1 MSLLAHIADRVLN
14 RPLLLSPDKAAVI
27 LTVLGGRIGVD
38 APSPEAN
45 RFEGDDFVRD
55 EEGRVKRD
63 AFGYAMRKPFKV
75 SNGVGIVSI
84 VGSLVNRG
92 AYVGAYSG
100 VTSYEGIQYQLKQV
114 MAAPEVHSVV
124 LDISSPGGEA
134 LGAFETA
141 ALVREVAAKKPVVAF
156 VNGMAAS
163 AAYAIASGA
172 SRIVLGETALAGSIG
187 VVLLHADFSRHLENE
202 GIKPTLI
209 FAGAH
214 KVDGNPYEPLT
225 DAVKGDLQAEVN
237 ALYEAFLRTVA
248 TGRGARLTTEMARAT
263 EARTLI
269 GDAAVAAGL
278 ADAVG
283 TFESVL
289 QDLTRATRRNSSTK
303 GKSMTEPNGAP
314 AAEANAGITQA
325 QLDAAVADA
334 TARGRAEAEAAI
346 NAERARTAALDG
358 LLAKM
363 GGNPKAAEIVAA
375 AKADGSSAEAT
386 ALKLIESGATQQAA
400 VLGAMREDD
409 ASAAGARPAAAGA
422 GAGKAVASTPEEWK
436 AEWSASAELQAE
448 FPSAENYAAFKRAE
462 TSGKV
467 RIFNGRAA

>member
-27 LTVLGGRIGVD
+27 LSVLGGRIGID

-45 RFEGDDFVRD
+45 RFEGDDIVRD
-55 EEGRVKRD
+55 EQGRVL
-63 AFGYAMRKPFKV
+63 RKPYRV

-114 MAAPEVHSVV
+114 LAAPEVHAVL
-124 LDISSPGGEA
+124 LDITSPGGEA

-141 ALVREVAAKKPVVAF
+141 ALVREVAAAKPVTAF

-172 SRIVLGETALAGSIG
+172 RDIVLGETSVAGSIG
-187 VVLLHADFSRHLENE
+187 VVLLHADFSQYLENE

-225 DAVKGDLQAEVN
+225 DAVRGDLQAEVN
-237 ALYEAFLRTVA
+237 ALYDAFLTTVA
-248 TGRGARLTTEMARAT
+248 AGRGDRLTVDMARAT

-269 GDAAVAAGL
+269 GRAAVKAGL
-278 ADAVG
+278 ADRIG

-289 QDLTRATRRNSSTK
+289 RDLSRAPGRNRSSK
-303 GKSMTEPNGAP
+303 GSSMTEPNGAP
-314 AAEANAGITQA
+314 AAETPAGITQA
-325 QLDAAVADA
+325 QLDAAVAEA
-334 TARGRAEAEAAI
+334 TSKAVAEANAKAEERVK
-346 NAERARTAALDG
+346 AERQRNADLDTLAAKAGPAALDII
-358 LLAKM
+358 
-363 GGNPKAAEIVAA
+363 KAAR
-375 AKADGSSAEAT
+375 ADGSSAEAT
-386 ALKLIESGATQQAA
+386 ALRILSEGKHLPAA
-400 VLGAMREDD
+400 VAASLAADD
-409 ASAAGARPAAAGA
+409 KTAAGATPAAPDAGA
-422 GAGKAVASTPEEWK
+422 GGAAAKTPEGWK
-436 AEWSASAELQAE
+436 AEWEASEKLQAE
-448 FPSAENYAAFKRAE
+448 FPTAEAYVALKKHEAR
-462 TSGKV
+462 
-467 RIFNGRAA
+467 